1 MFVFHL
7 TYLAQV
13 QSAGAA
19 FYSTSTIADHV
30 DVFISHSWSA
40 GRWGKFF
47 SLCLFFNLE
56 LAIKCSFAMWSL
68 LAIALV
74 GMFGVAGL
82 GGNACVFPCL
92 VCLPVVTFFVVFIF
106 GQDLTGARWSMS
118 LWVDK
123 LCIHQTDLDLKAQ
136 QIAALPVFV
145 AHASRMLIL
154 WDETYF
160 ERLWCNLELATFVH
174 RGGIQNVDLLPL
186 WLAPWLLCSILLD
199 LLSASLFELMEH
211 VLPNWSMRWIPPIM
225 EATGSMLGKNPAM
238 LNFVAVFIVWMFS
251 GVTYLMV
258 SVPSFF
264 SFRMKLRNHQ
274 LLLNQMSSFDVRA
287 AKCTLLADRSA
298 IEEHVVALFD
308 SGTVPLKE
316 GSGVDDGEVR
326 LQRFSLDDRDPL
338 SCFNEHVK
346 GPLRALVESQIGSEL
361 HVPFQIALTAC
372 LPMIFYSSVNV
383 LACDNGPCETSAV
396 LSGYSSVTQY
406 MVTQVVGWTL
416 TIFLSFPVTSPILLR
431 MIGFVVS
438 CSDGPLELFMALL
451 CCPLAYIWITNLRM
465 HPRS

>member
-1 MFVFHL
+1 
-7 TYLAQV
+7 
-13 QSAGAA
+13 
-19 FYSTSTIADHV
+19 
-30 DVFISHSWSA
+30 
-40 GRWGKFF
+40 
-47 SLCLFFNLE
+47 
-56 LAIKCSFAMWSL
+56 MWSL
-68 LAIALV
+68 LAISLV

-82 GGNACVFPCL
+82 GGNACVFPCF
-92 VCLPVVTFFVVFIF
+92 VCLPVATFFVVFIF

-123 LCIHQTDLDLKAQ
+123 LCIHQTDLDLKSK

-174 RGGIQNVDLLPL
+174 NGGIEKVDLLPL

-264 SFRMKLRNHQ
+264 
-274 LLLNQMSSFDVRA
+274 
-287 AKCTLLADRSA
+287 
-298 IEEHVVALFD
+298 LF
-308 SGTVPLKE
+308 
-316 GSGVDDGEVR
+316 
-326 LQRFSLDDRDPL
+326 
-338 SCFNEHVK
+338 
-346 GPLRALVESQIGSEL
+346 A
-361 HVPFQIALTAC
+361 
-372 LPMIFYSSVNV
+372 
-383 LACDNGPCETSAV
+383 
-396 LSGYSSVTQY
+396 
-406 MVTQVVGWTL
+406 
-416 TIFLSFPVTSPILLR
+416 
-431 MIGFVVS
+431 
-438 CSDGPLELFMALL
+438 
-451 CCPLAYIWITNLRM
+451 
-465 HPRS
+465 